1 VNERMIN
8 SAEDSSFT
16 STDGKRRDVPGE
28 ASAQKKEAAQH
39 VVDIQNGLD
48 ALFKIILAEIDEE
61 VVARHVASTT
71 RKTPT
76 MLSTLSISSI
86 RIREAALKKKT
97 AARIADIDGDSVASI
112 CLAATA
118 AEDDA
123 DDIDPMYVVMSRR
136 RPTRLNVLSV
146 AQIVLCE

>member
-16 STDGKRRDVPGE
+16 STNGKRRDVPGE
-28 ASAQKKEAAQH
+28 ASAH
-39 VVDIQNGLD
+39 

-71 RKTPT
+71 RKMPT
-76 MLSTLSISSI
+76 MLSTLSRSSI
-86 RIREAALKKKT
+86 RIRDAALKKKT
-97 AARIADIDGDSVASI
+97 AARIADIDGDSATII

-118 AEDDA
+118 A
-123 DDIDPMYVVMSRR
+123 
-136 RPTRLNVLSV
+136 
-146 AQIVLCE
+146 

>member
-1 VNERMIN
+1 MIN

-39 VVDIQNGLD
+39 VVDIHNGLD

-71 RKTPT
+71 RKMPT
-76 MLSTLSISSI
+76 MLSTSSRSSI
-86 RIREAALKKKT
+86 RIRDAALKKKMAT
-97 AARIADIDGDSVASI
+97 RIADIDGDSVASI
-112 CLAATA
+112 CLAATPTA
-118 AEDDA
+118 LKTN
-123 DDIDPMYVVMSRR
+123 VVMSRR

>member
-1 VNERMIN
+1 MIN

-16 STDGKRRDVPGE
+16 STEGKRRDVPDE

-39 VVDIQNGLD
+39 VIDIQNVLD
-48 ALFKIILAEIDEE
+48 ALFKIILVEIEEE

-71 RKTPT
+71 RKMPT
-76 MLSTLSISSI
+76 MLSTSSRSSI
-86 RIREAALKKKT
+86 RIRDAALKKKT
-97 AARIADIDGDSVASI
+97 AARIADIDGDSATSI

-123 DDIDPMYVVMSRR
+123 DGIKDRR
-136 RPTRLNVLSV
+136 RDQSTSTNPTERAFSRPNC
-146 AQIVLCE
+146 IVRVKRP